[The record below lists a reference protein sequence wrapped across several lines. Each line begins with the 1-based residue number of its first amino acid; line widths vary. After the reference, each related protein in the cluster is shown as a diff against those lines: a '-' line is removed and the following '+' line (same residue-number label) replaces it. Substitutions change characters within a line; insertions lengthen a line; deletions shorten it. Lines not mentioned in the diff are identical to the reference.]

1 MGGVGRVGGVGI
13 VGIVGIVGKRLFIA
27 VDIDEATR
35 EQVGRIASRVRE
47 QIASAA
53 KASWVS
59 PARMHLTLQFFAS
72 ADDTLE
78 QRVRTALEHMLP
90 EAAFDLTLE
99 GLGVFPPRGSPRVL
113 WLGVREGVDQLRR
126 VQKGLER
133 ALGVSGGHA
142 ASFSPH
148 LTLARFRDRVPRP
161 ILAEIADIRASAG
174 PSRIDRVTLYESRLS
189 PVGAAYLPLA
199 QAPLQ
204 T

>member
-1 MGGVGRVGGVGI
+1 VGRVGI
-13 VGIVGIVGKRLFIA
+13 VGIVGGVGRVGKRLFIA
-27 VDIDEATR
+27 VDVDEATR
-35 EQVGRIASRVRE
+35 EQVGRIASGVRE
-47 QIASAA
+47 QIGSAA
-53 KASWVS
+53 KASWVP

-72 ADDTLE
+72 ADDMLE
-78 QRVRTALEHMLP
+78 QRVRAALAHIIP

-113 WLGVREGVDQLRR
+113 WLGVRDGVDQLWR

-142 ASFSPH
+142 GSFAPH
-148 LTLARFRDRVPRP
+148 LTLARFRDRVPRA

-189 PVGAAYLPLA
+189 PVGPTYLPLA

>member
-1 MGGVGRVGGVGI
+1 VGIVGRVGR

-27 VDIDEATR
+27 VDIDDATR
-35 EQVGRIASRVRE
+35 EQVSRIAGRVRE

-53 KASWVS
+53 KASWVL

-78 QRVRTALEHMLP
+78 QRVRAALAHMIP

-99 GLGVFPPRGSPRVL
+99 GLGIFPPRGSPRVL
-113 WLGVREGVDQLRR
+113 WLGIRDGVDELQRI
-126 VQKGLER
+126 QKGLER
-133 ALGVSGGHA
+133 ALGASGGHA
-142 ASFSPH
+142 GSFTPH
-148 LTLARFRDRVPRP
+148 LTLARFRDRVPP
-161 ILAEIADIRASAG
+161 AILAQIADIQASAG

-189 PVGAAYLPLA
+189 PGGPTYLPLA